1 MAHNPGKDTFEAS
14 LQEQS
19 DRDKASTN
27 EATAQ
32 TGTIDSAVQT
42 ASAIAEVL

>member
-19 DRDKASTN
+19 DRDKSSTD

-32 TGTIDSAVQT
+32 TSTIDSAVQT